1 MGTKD
6 RRQRELAAREQRFL
20 DCAQALIQRDG
31 LLNLQ
36 MSRIAEECDYAVG
49 TLYQHFG
56 SKEDLLVALSTR
68 NCLDRVG
75 LFERAARWDGPTR
88 ERLLAIA
95 LADLMIVQEQ
105 PEHFRL
111 MQYVFTEVIW
121 QAASE
126 GARQRSL
133 LASAPLGELI
143 EGIVA
148 EAYRNGDL
156 PASTGLAPQTLTIG
170 PWTLCLGMH
179 TLLHAEGVL
188 EHHGAVD
195 PYRLLIKHLQHLLN
209 GYGWTPLS
217 DVSDEAA
224 LDAQLERISQA
235 VFGVPCPRFA
245 AVANPPDPRFNPK
258 EASSH
263 G

>member
-36 MSRIAEECDYAVG
+36 MSKIAEECDYAVG
-49 TLYQHFG
+49 TLYQHFA

-68 NCLDRVG
+68 NCLSRVE

-95 LADLMIVQEQ
+95 LADLMVVREQ
-105 PEHFRL
+105 PETFRL

-121 QAASE
+121 QQASE
-126 GARQRSL
+126 AARERSL

-143 EGIVA
+143 EGIVG
-148 EAYRNGDL
+148 EALRNGDL
-156 PASTGLAPQTLTIG
+156 PATTGLTAQTLTIG

-188 EHHGAVD
+188 EHHGAAD

-209 GYGWTPLS
+209 GYGWAPLS
-217 DVSDEAA
+217 DVSDDAT

-235 VFGVPCPRFA
+235 VFGAPCPRFA
-245 AVANPPDPRFNPK
+245 AASPDFAHPLPT
-258 EASSH
+258 EATSH